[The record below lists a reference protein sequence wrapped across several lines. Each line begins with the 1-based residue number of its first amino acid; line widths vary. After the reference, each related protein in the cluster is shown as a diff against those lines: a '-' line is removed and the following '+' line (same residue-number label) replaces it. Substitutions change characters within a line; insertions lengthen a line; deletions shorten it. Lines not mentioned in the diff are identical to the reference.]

1 MDNLR
6 LRERSERRGQV
17 KVLMRYKET
26 GKMQKTASFARGAR
40 PGGGSSEG
48 TLLAAMRA
56 HTHVR
61 IHLIAV
67 GCCCCCCCFW
77 RYWTDVVAGYTI
89 VTQQGEMITAT
100 VLWKLSWSPGEKK
113 NISAIFLAKLA
124 VFFLSRYIFPMAS
137 FLGWANLSLCYC
149 IRDCAFVDL
158 FGLSGSLNP
167 ISNSR

>member
-1 MDNLR
+1 
-6 LRERSERRGQV
+6 
-17 KVLMRYKET
+17 MRYKET

-67 GCCCCCCCFW
+67 GCCCCCCFW
-77 RYWTDVVAGYTI
+77 RYWTAVAGYTI

-100 VLWKLSWSPGEKK
+100 VLWKLSWSPGEINQDFCDFSRKTH
-113 NISAIFLAKLA
+113 SFCS
-124 VFFLSRYIFPMAS
+124 FLSQYIFPMAS

-158 FGLSGSLNP
+158 FGLSGSLKP
-167 ISNSR
+167 ISNLR